1 MSNAIANVVANE
13 VEVDLRFVDVSYP
26 SLCVPRVFYHIS
38 DKTIYRVFEDLNFG
52 QIKRIDIIPRK
63 NEKGDPY
70 KRVFIHYNRWYCN
83 EYADTA
89 RIKLITGKEIKV
101 VYSNPWY
108 WKVSANKHEER
119 QLDKEEQRR
128 EEYKVRLEEE
138 RRREEE
144 RRIKE
149 QERRKKQEEFRQ
161 IEEERKI
168 DIKMRKDEER
178 IMKEQRRQA
187 EKRYNNS
194 DAQMR
199 LEDPDIPEM
208 ELFKIDYGN
217 VEIPKKKKLVVKAV

>member
-1 MSNAIANVVANE
+1 MSNAIANVVD
-13 VEVDLRFVDVSYP
+13 EVDLRFVDVSYP
-26 SLCVPRVFYHIS
+26 SLCVPRVYYDIS
-38 DKTIYRVFEDLNFG
+38 DKKIYQVFEDLNFG
-52 QIKRIDIIPRK
+52 KIKRIDIILRR
-63 NEKGDPY
+63 NEKGEPY

-128 EEYKVRLEEE
+128 QEYKVHLEEE
-138 RRREEE
+138 RRQEEEKRRKAEE
-144 RRIKE
+144 RREKD
-149 QERRKKQEEFRQ
+149 EEIRQ
-161 IEEERKI
+161 LEEERKREFE
-168 DIKMRKDEER
+168 MRKKEER

-187 EKRYNNS
+187 EKIHYKS

-208 ELFKIDYGN
+208 EMFKINYGN
-217 VEIPKKKKLVVKAV
+217 VQLPKKKKLVVKAV